1 MVEKYVAKISG
12 PMLDRIDLHVEVPSV
27 EFEAMRR
34 REKPEPSS
42 AVKAR
47 VNAARAR
54 QAERF
59 AGTEVS
65 CNAHMTAARVG
76 EFCRLDGAGER
87 ILKAAFDRMGLTAR
101 SHDRILR
108 VARTIAD
115 LDGAETVSAA
125 HLAEAIQ
132 YRNTEILRR

>member
-1 MVEKYVAKISG
+1 MCVYFRSISV
-12 PMLDRIDLHVEVPSV
+12 HVEVPSV

-47 VNAARAR
+47 VNAARAL

-76 EFCRLDGAGER
+76 EFCRLDDAGELPWVQEMYQER
-87 ILKAAFDRMGLTAR
+87 LTA
-101 SHDRILR
+101 LLE
-108 VARTIAD
+108 TI
-115 LDGAETVSAA
+115 
-125 HLAEAIQ
+125 
-132 YRNTEILRR
+132 